1 MNKFEDHVFK
11 RAKMGIAAIPESK
24 AKDIYALS
32 FYFWADEDDPRKATL
47 TVGYNTIARW
57 KACTPAKGQ
66 KPEWPIASSSEEA
79 KWNYAFWLQE
89 EGTACAIGEEEA
101 DASLRQKWIESFD
114 CWWTDEEQDEDF
126 DRTIELG
133 EKIMCEFVNLS
144 IQVAFRLHKEGVIN
158 EKFGRDIP
166 IIIHEL
172 EYNEQHAQAT
182 EAANPKCL
190 TQELKEFTK
199 WIGAM

>member
-1 MNKFEDHVFK
+1 MNKFEGHVFK
-11 RAKMGIAAIPESK
+11 LAQKGIASIPEPV

-47 TVGYNTIARW
+47 TVGYNTDARW
-57 KACTPAKGQ
+57 KVCTPASDQDPK
-66 KPEWPIASSSEEA
+66 WPIASSKDEA

-89 EGTACAIGEEEA
+89 EGTACVIGESES
-101 DASLRQKWIESFD
+101 DASLRQKWIESHD
-114 CWWTDEEQDEDF
+114 CWWTDEEQEEDF

-133 EKIMCEFVNLS
+133 EKIMCEFVNLCM
-144 IQVAFRLHKEGVIN
+144 QVAFRLHGDGVIKT
-158 EKFGRDIP
+158 KFGRDVP

-182 EAANPKCL
+182 EFANPKGL
-190 TQELKEFTK
+190 TKEFSK
-199 WIGAM
+199 WIAAM